1 MLTQLLLFDLAS
13 SPANEFAVVGSA
25 APANRVA
32 NQVCEPAQP
41 FADNKPAAQDVQ
53 PVPGVQLAQRVQPV
67 QMFGTGQLGD
77 TLKPMGDLARLVI
90 ARYDMLAQ
98 RRQEALRRKA
108 EQPRKSIRVLS

>member
-32 NQVCEPAQP
+32 NRVCEPAQP
-41 FADNKPAAQDVQ
+41 FADSKPAAQDAQPVKRVQ
-53 PVPGVQLAQRVQPV
+53 PVP
-67 QMFGTGQLGD
+67 MFGTGQPGD

-90 ARYDMLAQ
+90 ARYDMMAQ